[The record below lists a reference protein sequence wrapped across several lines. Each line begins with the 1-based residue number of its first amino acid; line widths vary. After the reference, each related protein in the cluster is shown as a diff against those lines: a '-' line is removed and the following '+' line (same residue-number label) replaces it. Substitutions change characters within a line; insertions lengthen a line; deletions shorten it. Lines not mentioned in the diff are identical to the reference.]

1 MPRKFEVRDGKLI
14 VLEEVVQEYTPDL
27 LQEKIMQLQARR
39 MRLKKQNEEI
49 INDYNNLRAEEVEY
63 ETYLSE
69 LLVSPE
75 PKAIE

>member
-1 MPRKFEVRDGKLI
+1 MLKRFEVRDGKLI
-14 VLEEVVQEYTPDL
+14 VMEEVVQEYTPDL

-49 INDYNNLRAEEVEY
+49 INDYNNLKAEEVAY

-69 LLVSPE
+69 LLVSPDPE
-75 PKAIE
+75 VIE

>member
-1 MPRKFEVRDGKLI
+1 MPRKFEVKDGKLI
-14 VLEEVVQEYTPDL
+14 VMEEVVQEYTPDL

>member
-1 MPRKFEVRDGKLI
+1 MSRKFEVKDGKLI
-14 VLEEVVQEYTPDL
+14 VVEEVVQEYTPDL

-49 INDYNNLRAEEVEY
+49 INDYNNLKTEEVEY

-75 PKAIE
+75 PETIE

>member
-1 MPRKFEVRDGKLI
+1 MPRKFEVKDGKLI
-14 VLEEVVQEYTPDL
+14 VMEEVVQEYTPDL

-69 LLVSPE
+69 LLVSPDPE
-75 PKAIE
+75 VIE

>member
-1 MPRKFEVRDGKLI
+1 MPRKFEVKDGKLI
-14 VLEEVVQEYTPDL
+14 VMEEVVQEYTPDL

-49 INDYNNLRAEEVEY
+49 INDYNNLRTEEVEY